1 MSQTIQVGTILIEDH
16 PRFAERL
23 GIKSEPYTANWRM
36 IEGVDALA
44 LDRKIHAAGWNFF
57 SLAGEVR
64 SLFFGTPQAGSIRKA
79 LKRMLAKVSQQN
91 FNCLEV
97 KGIASRR
104 FAGVP
109 YTIISAYRRH
119 IQKGWQLDESERR
132 GAGKD
137 AK

>member
-1 MSQTIQVGTILIEDH
+1 MSQTIQVGSILIEDR
-16 PRFAERL
+16 PLFAEHL
-23 GIKSEPYTANWRM
+23 GIKSEPYAANWRM
-36 IEGVDALA
+36 IEGVDGVA

-57 SLAGEVR
+57 SLRGEVR
-64 SLFFGTPQAGSIRKA
+64 SLFLGVPHAGSIRKA

-109 YTIISAYRRH
+109 YTIISAHRRH
-119 IQKGWQLDESERR
+119 IQKAWQLDQAEHR
-132 GAGKD
+132 GAGKN
-137 AK
+137 AE